1 MYLSKQQGHAVSVK
15 SVNTIAAGLAPPYA
29 GEKELLEGCKGGG
42 GGWGPD
48 FVWHKLKK
56 NSFITSP
63 LHSILCATN
72 LKGKTSNLSS
82 CE

>member
-1 MYLSKQQGHAVSVK
+1 MLVRKSCKRVVK
-15 SVNTIAAGLAPPYA
+15 V
-29 GEKELLEGCKGGG
+29 GGG

-48 FVWHKLKK
+48 FVWHKLYK

-63 LHSILCATN
+63 LHRILCATN

>member
-1 MYLSKQQGHAVSVK
+1 MLVRKSCKRVVK
-15 SVNTIAAGLAPPYA
+15 V
-29 GEKELLEGCKGGG
+29 GGG
-42 GGWGPD
+42 GVGWGPD